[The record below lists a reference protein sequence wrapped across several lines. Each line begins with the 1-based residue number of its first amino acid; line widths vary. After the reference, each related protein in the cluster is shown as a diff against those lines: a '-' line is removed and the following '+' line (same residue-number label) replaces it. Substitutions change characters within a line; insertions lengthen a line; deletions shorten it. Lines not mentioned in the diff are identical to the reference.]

1 MARAGVQGNL
11 AAIAMWVLLGA
22 CLLLLGFAGVFF
34 STQVHDGPVRRCGSL
49 MTTFM
54 VLVMLGVVAQK
65 YVDRCLDS
73 RDEGLPQRSSR
84 ARMQPP
90 KERHLVWSSCV
101 FQDLAEA
108 VSAFCKV
115 YIGPDRTCVEGDA
128 SSVLPAR
135 KVAQDAT
142 CVCCLEDFAPSSEV
156 AVLPCGHV
164 YHRECIVIWSFSNST
179 SAGACPICRSS
190 FEQQAV

>member
-1 MARAGVQGNL
+1 MARAGVEGRL
-11 AAIAMWVLLGA
+11 AAMWVLLGA
-22 CLLLLGFAGVFF
+22 GLLLLGFVGILF
-34 STQVHDGPVRRCGSL
+34 STHVHDGPVRRWGGL
-49 MTTFM
+49 LTTVM
-54 VLVMLGVVAQK
+54 GVLVMLGVVAQK
-65 YVDRCLDS
+65 YVDSCLDS
-73 RDEGLPQRSSR
+73 RDDGLPQRSSR

-108 VSAFCKV
+108 VSTFCKV

-190 FEQQAV
+190 FELQTV